1 LSLAAA
7 AGVSVVTLRKH
18 LQAGRLPGVKSK
30 DGAHG
35 ETWQI
40 DPAELAAFIGGRY
53 GRPIDLSGLTDEPT
67 RPPAPTTALDA
78 ARAQAEHDAALAARA
93 DEAERQRGVAEAAA
107 GELRTRLEDI
117 LQRLGEYRAL
127 VEASEHTDRRIET
140 ILGER
145 IAELQHEPDAAQA
158 ELERLRSRG
167 LFARLF
173 GG

>member
-1 LSLAAA
+1 M
-7 AGVSVVTLRKH
+7 
-18 LQAGRLPGVKSK
+18 KSK

-40 DPAELAAFIGGRY
+40 DTAELAAFVGGRY

-93 DEAERQRGVAEAAA
+93 DEAERQRGVAEVAV
-107 GELRTRLEDI
+107 GELRTRLEDT

-127 VEASEHTDRRIET
+127 VEASAHTDRRIET

-145 IAELQHEPDAAQA
+145 IAELQAERDTERDRAEKAAA
-158 ELERLRSRG
+158 EVARLKSRG
-167 LFARLF
+167 FWRRHF
-173 GG
+173 GSAV